1 MSGTLKY
8 KMSERYSVG
17 WTDPRGWFAVTDA
30 AHVGIKF
37 GDYYIVDLGTG
48 VLHFYHNGFRHGA
61 KKEDLAAFVE
71 AFWKEKKS
79 EDINGGLRDLLHK
92 QGLGVQDSDN

>member
-17 WTDPRGWFAVTDA
+17 WTDPRGLATTAVHT
-30 AHVGIKF
+30 GIKF
-37 GDYYIVDLGTG
+37 GDYYIVDLGNG

-61 KKEDLAAFVE
+61 KKEEFAVFVE
-71 AFWKEKKS
+71 AFLKEKKS
-79 EDINGGLRDLLHK
+79 EDINGGFRDLLHK

>member
-1 MSGTLKY
+1 MSDTLKY
-8 KMSERYSVG
+8 KMTGRYSVG
-17 WTDPRGWFAVTDA
+17 WTDPRGLATTA

-61 KKEDLAAFVE
+61 KKEDLASFVE

-79 EDINGGLRDLLHK
+79 EQCK
-92 QGLGVQDSDN
+92 STSGVCSPADRTEG